1 MPAAR
6 SFQPV
11 RAEHVEAGREDGIGL
26 RGVPL
31 EGDGVGSCFAVTSR
45 GRVSPRR
52 ARYFSLLRQRKVPK
66 RKATLPC
73 VSLRCATGNLRCSGG
88 GCCRRTHCALARSVQ
103 TCCGKSEHEVRVS
116 FGTRT
121 HPPPCASRHAQKG
134 VGDDPGHRYAR
145 PSLRRS
151 PRTAHCAARSARVV
165 GRAKQ
170 WPVCGPPPPA
180 GCACGGALAG
190 CACVP
195 KDTHASCSDS
205 PRLSER
211 SAQRAVSSAAAPRK
225 RPDAGPPRSDSVGV
239 ADWGS
244 PFLCLLSFGE
254 AKESECAAG
263 RTSRPR

>member
-1 MPAAR
+1 MGCLRFEVAAL
-6 SFQPV
+6 
-11 RAEHVEAGREDGIGL
+11 GCLGML
-26 RGVPL
+26 CGV
-31 EGDGVGSCFAVTSR
+31 ASR
-45 GRVSPRR
+45 GRDVRPAAHSLSFASPKE
-52 ARYFSLLRQRKVPK
+52 SKQRKGDPTVRVP
-66 RKATLPC
+66 
-73 VSLRCATGNLRCSGG
+73 SLRYGQPAMLGRRVLPQNSLR
-88 GCCRRTHCALARSVQ
+88 AARSVQ

-134 VGDDPGHRYAR
+134 WGKPPGHRCAR
-145 PSLRRS
+145 PGLGRAL
-151 PRTAHCAARSARVV
+151 RTAGAAARSARAP

-170 WPVCGPPPPA
+170 WPVCGCLPPA
-180 GCACGGALAG
+180 GCACGGVLAG

-225 RPDAGPPRSDSVGV
+225 RPAVGLPRSASVGV

-254 AKESECAAG
+254 AKESECAVG
-263 RTSRPR
+263 RTSRAPGINRSAKVSTTPTP